1 MLELHKNRQMK
12 LYFRFAFIL
21 LVLAACTGK
30 QEKTQPTVEDISE
43 SVYASGVVKSRDQYQ
58 LFPKVSGNIQQ
69 IFVTEGD
76 VVKKG
81 QPLMKVENEEARL
94 STENARI
101 AAEYARVSANAE
113 KLNELKEAI
122 ELARIKKQNDSLLL
136 VRQRNLWA
144 KQIGTRV
151 ELEQR
156 ELNYEN
162 SVTSYRSA
170 ILRYN
175 DLKKQL
181 NFAARQSQKS
191 LQISETMAE
200 DYTVKSETNGKVYSV
215 LKEKGEMVS
224 PQIPVAVIGDANEF
238 ILELQVDEYDIAR
251 VKIGQKVL
259 LNLDSYKGQVFEG
272 KVYKINPAM
281 NERTRSFTVE
291 ASFVTKPP
299 ALYPNLTTE
308 ANIIIQAK
316 KNALLIP
323 REYLLDGSYVMT
335 EDGKRVQVKTGL
347 KDYKKVEIL
356 DGLTKDDVI
365 VKPAE

>member
-1 MLELHKNRQMK
+1 MK
-12 LYFRFAFIL
+12 LFYL
-21 LVLAACTGK
+21 LFMLMLLLFSCQGK

-43 SVYASGVVKSRDQYQ
+43 SVYASGVVKSKNQYQ
-58 LFPKVSGNIQQ
+58 VFPTVSGIIQQ
-69 IFVTEGD
+69 ILVTEGD

-81 QPLMKVENEEARL
+81 DPLIKVDNEAARL

-101 AAEYARVSANAE
+101 AAEYSSVSANRE
-113 KLNELKEAI
+113 KLNELLETI
-122 ELARIKKQNDSLLL
+122 DLARSRKQNDSLLL

-144 KQIGTRV
+144 KQIGTQV

-156 ELNYEN
+156 ELNYKN
-162 SVTSYRSA
+162 SVTAYRSA
-170 ILRYN
+170 VLRYS

-181 NFAARQSQKS
+181 NFAARQSQKN
-191 LQISETMAE
+191 LQISQTMTG

-215 LKEKGEMVS
+215 LKEQGEMVS
-224 PQIPVAVIGDANEF
+224 PQVPVAVIGDANEF

-251 VKIGQKVL
+251 VKPGQRVL

-291 ASFVTKPP
+291 ASFVSAPP

-316 KNALLIP
+316 KNALTIP
-323 REYLLDGSYVMT
+323 REYLLDGSYVLT
-335 EDGKRVQVKTGL
+335 EHKEKVPVTTGL
-347 KDYKKVEIL
+347 KDYQKVEIL
-356 DGLTKDDVI
+356 DGLTKDDVLL
-365 VKPAE
+365 KPVQ